1 MNIQFYFKNI
11 EPTDAI
17 KSYVS
22 EKIKKIGDRLHHVQR
37 VNVRFFVE
45 REHQSCEISIQ
56 ADATVFHV
64 GKSNTD
70 LYAAIDAVL
79 DTLHIQV
86 DKHHKK
92 LESKA
97 GHEEIVPKGY
107 TYTSDQPIDKEM
119 PIASF
124 LAPAKPMT
132 QIEAISQLQNG
143 KFKFFMFN
151 EFGIEK
157 YSLVYIRPDGFYSIL
172 VADNNLNQYKEH
184 VVKVKHEQLEIT
196 SISLFPISKLTLS
209 EAAEQLEENYMEY
222 IFFINED
229 SNQINVLFRRR
240 TGGLALKQPEE

>member
-22 EKIKKIGDRLHHVQR
+22 EKIKKIGNRLHHVQR

-45 REHQSCEISIQ
+45 REKQTCEISIQ

-70 LYAAIDAVL
+70 LYAAIDAAL

-86 DKHHKK
+86 NKHHKK
-92 LESKA
+92 LESKTA
-97 GHEEIVPKGY
+97 HEEVVPKGY
-107 TYTSDQPIDKEM
+107 TFTSDQPIDKEL
-119 PIASF
+119 PIASY
-124 LAPAKPMT
+124 LAPSKPMT
-132 QIEAISQLQNG
+132 QLEAISQLQNG
-143 KFKFFMFN
+143 KFKFFMFH
-151 EFGIEK
+151 EFGVDK

-172 VADNNLNQYKEH
+172 SADNKLDQYKEH
-184 VVKVKHEQLEIT
+184 VVKVKNEKIEIT

-209 EAAEQLEENYMEY
+209 QASEQLEENYMEY
-222 IFFINED
+222 IFFINEH
-229 SNQINVLFRRR
+229 SNQINVLFRKRI
-240 TGGLALKQPEE
+240 GGLALKQPEE